1 MTCLDVLEIEE
12 IQSDKKYNQL
22 KEGGG
27 IDIVIYSAFS
37 FAMDRASSLF
47 DLPSDNRS

>member
-37 FAMDRASSLF
+37 FATHLVTTDPKLSI
-47 DLPSDNRS
+47 